1 MTPTLSPAGMKHL
14 RDFKLSGMARTVPVR
29 LEEAGGST
37 MTHQEFLELLLEDEA
52 NQRSDNRRKKLYQG
66 AHLPFEKGIEDFDFT
81 FQPSVK
87 KAEILELST
96 GNFIGKRE
104 NIIFIG
110 QPGTGKT
117 HLSVAL
123 GLTALGHGYTV
134 LFTSVW
140 EMITALEQSRADLS
154 YHKKVRCYTQPDLL
168 VLDELGYKSMAE
180 STVED
185 FFDIVSKR
193 YEKGSIIMTSNRA
206 FGEWDKIFI
215 DKTLTGAI
223 LDRLVHHCHIIT
235 IKGESYRV
243 QQRLK
248 AG

>member
-1 MTPTLSPAGMKHL
+1 MTQSLSQSSMKKL
-14 RDFKLSGMARTVPVR
+14 RDFKLSGIIRTLPVR
-29 LEEAGGST
+29 LSEAVRQNMS
-37 MTHQEFLELLLEDEA
+37 HSELLELLLEDES
-52 NQRSDNRRKKLYQG
+52 NQRSENGRKKLYAG
-66 AHLPFEKGIEDFDFT
+66 AHLPFEKEIEDFDFT

-87 KAEILELST
+87 KAEILELAT

-104 NIIFIG
+104 NILFIG

-140 EMITALEQSRADLS
+140 EMITTLERSRADMS
-154 YHKKVRCYTQPDLL
+154 YHKKVQTYAKPDLL
-168 VLDELGYKSMAE
+168 ILDELGYKSMAA

-185 FFDIVSKR
+185 FFEIVSKR
-193 YEKGSIIMTSNRA
+193 YEKGSIIITSNRT
-206 FGEWDKIFI
+206 FQEWDTIFI

-223 LDRLVHHCHIIT
+223 LDRLVHHSHIIT
-235 IKGESYRV
+235 MKGESYRV
-243 QQRLK
+243 RNRDKTL
-248 AG
+248 